1 MITPTRQ
8 FVQIRTKKLALLMFD
23 ARKAQ
28 RRTEKECAEAMGV
41 SPEMYQA
48 FERGEA
54 SPGLPQLEMLA
65 LYMNLPV
72 EHFWG
77 KQALSEM
84 EAPQPLVEK
93 ERLVS
98 LRNRMIGAQLRLAR
112 NTANFSYK
120 EMHERTGIGEDEL
133 RAYETG
139 ETAVPVPV
147 LESLCA
153 IFDIPIERFYDQHGP
168 IGRWR
173 NQQGSV
179 QHFLELPPEI
189 QQFVSKPVN
198 KPYLDLAMRLS
209 ELNAE
214 KLRAVAEVLLE
225 ITY

>member
-1 MITPTRQ
+1 MTSTRQ
-8 FVQIRTKKLALLMFD
+8 FVQIRTKKLALLIFD

-28 RRTEKECAEAMGV
+28 RRTVEECADAISV
-41 SPEMYQA
+41 SPDQFQEYEKGLTA
-48 FERGEA
+48 P
-54 SPGLPQLEMLA
+54 SLPQLELLA

-77 KQALSEM
+77 KQALSEV
-84 EAPQPLVEK
+84 EEPQALLDK
-93 ERLVS
+93 ERLVL

-120 EMHERTGIGEDEL
+120 EMLDRAGIPEEQL
-133 RAYETG
+133 RAYEMG
-139 ETAVPVPV
+139 EKAIPVPE
-147 LESLCA
+147 LEALCS
-153 IFDIPIERFYDQHGP
+153 ILDLQIERFYDQHGP
-168 IGRWR
+168 IGKWR

-179 QHFLELPPEI
+179 QNFLELSPEI
-189 QQFVSKPVN
+189 QQFVCKPVN
-198 KPYLDLAMRLS
+198 RPYLELAIRLS

>member
-1 MITPTRQ
+1 MMTPTRQ
-8 FVQIRTKKLALLMFD
+8 FVQIRTKKLALLIFD

-28 RRTEKECAEAMGV
+28 RRTVEECAEAMSV
-41 SPEMYQA
+41 TPEDFQA
-48 FERGEA
+48 FERGER
-54 SPGLPQLEMLA
+54 SPSLPQLELLA
-65 LYMNLPV
+65 LFMNLPV

-77 KQALSEM
+77 KQPISEIDV
-84 EAPQPLVEK
+84 PQALVEK
-93 ERLVS
+93 ERLVL

-120 EMHERTGIGEDEL
+120 EMFERVGINEDEL

-139 ETAVPVPV
+139 EKAVPVPV
-147 LESLCA
+147 LESLCN
-153 IFDIPIERFYDQHGP
+153 IFDMPIERFYDQHGP

-173 NQQGSV
+173 DQQGSV
-179 QHFLELPPEI
+179 QRFLELPPEI
-189 QQFVSKPVN
+189 QQFVCKPVN